1 MNRTTDGAI
10 VYLHGY
16 PGGPEELSLFG
27 AAPDW
32 TSRAYTPD
40 RSADQPDLAAPAYF
54 DDLTANVER
63 HASGRAV
70 YLIGFSLGARAAI
83 EIAARTTER
92 IARIDLISP
101 AGPLD
106 GTEHLD
112 LMAGRMVFALART
125 HPRIFGCLAAVQ
137 AWVARKRPDL
147 LYAALFKGAD
157 DPDLADDD
165 VRHRIITLFQTCFSR
180 GAEGYRRE
188 VLTYVTP
195 WSDVPRRVEA
205 ATVIWQGTEDS
216 WTPLPMAQRLE
227 RLLPNADLRLVPEKT
242 HYGTL
247 RHALTQLKFE

>member
-1 MNRTTDGAI
+1 MNRTSDGAI
-10 VYLHGY
+10 AYLHGF

-32 TSRAYTPD
+32 SARAFAPD
-40 RSADQPDLAAPAYF
+40 RAADRPDLAAPAYF
-54 DDLTANVER
+54 DDLTARVER

-70 YLIGFSLGARAAI
+70 HLIGFSLGARAAM
-83 EIAARTTER
+83 EIAARMKGR
-92 IARIDLISP
+92 VARIDLISP

-106 GTEHLD
+106 GTDHMD
-112 LMAGRMVFALART
+112 LMAGRMVFALAGT
-125 HPRIFGCLAAVQ
+125 HPRIFGGLAAVQ

-147 LYAALFKGAD
+147 LYAALFKGVD

-165 VRHRIITLFQTCFSR
+165 VRHRVITLLQTCFSR
-180 GAEGYRRE
+180 GAGGYSRE
-188 VLTYVTP
+188 VLAYVAP

-205 ATVIWQGTEDS
+205 ATVIWQGTQDS
-216 WTPLPMAQRLE
+216 WTPLPMAERLE
-227 RLLPNADLRLVPEKT
+227 TLLPNADLRLVPEKT